1 MSVSV
6 GSRLDHAI
14 RSSHDAVLGLYT
26 LLLNGATTTSISTTR
41 SLDLIARGL
50 QQSSGVVMQTVLT

>member
-6 GSRLDHAI
+6 GSRLDNAI
-14 RSSHDAVLGLYT
+14 RSSHDAVLYT